1 MPSASWYRRI
11 RAKRKKR
18 RVEKDAD
25 DDVEFDTGEG
35 VVQPAKMVTNNQGEV
50 EFEMDRYHAPALMVF
65 LGEDRGRTIL
75 KEHAEKGMEWTNHTL
90 FINRIREP
98 HWMSSDWYK
107 IAVMRLIW
115 SGTVVCKKDGRSM
128 VYKLH
133 DVETSNDEKIWNPF
147 TRNYAR

>member
-1 MPSASWYRRI
+1 MAHIVNPANPLV
-11 RAKRKKR
+11 A
-18 RVEKDAD
+18 ATP
-25 DDVEFDTGEG
+25 DVAGIENPPPIAPNPHLP
-35 VVQPAKMVTNNQGEV
+35 VAPARMVTNNQGEV

-65 LGEDRGRTIL
+65 MGKDRGRTIL
-75 KEHAEKGMEWTNHTL
+75 KEHAKKGMEWTNHTL